1 MTGAP
6 ATASSQVGGEFTAH
20 GDYISGINLELVDG
34 ERVLQTWRT
43 IQFEDSDRDSLIE
56 VTFEVSST
64 GTLVTLRH
72 WNIPPDQAEGYESGW
87 PNFDFASMQDF
98 FGFQRRVAIPAA
110 LRTEIRLRCDPP
122 PEPLP

>member
-1 MTGAP
+1 MFQHRHRASKTLGSTANRHAEMTGAP

-34 ERVLQTWRT
+34 ERILQTWRT
-43 IQFEDSDRDSLIE
+43 IQFEDSDRDSSIE

-87 PNFDFASMQDF
+87 PNFYFAPMQDYF
-98 FGFQRRVAIPAA
+98 SDFN
-110 LRTEIRLRCDPP
+110 E
-122 PEPLP
+122 E

>member
-1 MTGAP
+1 MARRRNRHAEMTGAP

-34 ERVLQTWRT
+34 ERILQTWRT
-43 IQFEDSDRDSLIE
+43 IQFEDSDRDSSIE

-87 PNFDFASMQDF
+87 PNFYFAPMQDYF
-98 FGFQRRVAIPAA
+98 SDFN
-110 LRTEIRLRCDPP
+110 E
-122 PEPLP
+122 E